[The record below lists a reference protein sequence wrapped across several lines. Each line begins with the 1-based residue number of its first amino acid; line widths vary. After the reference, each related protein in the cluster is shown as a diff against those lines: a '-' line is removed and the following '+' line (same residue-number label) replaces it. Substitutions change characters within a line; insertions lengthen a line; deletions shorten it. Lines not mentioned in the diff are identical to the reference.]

1 MGGNPKG
8 ESAVYIGSRPTM
20 NYVMAVIINFDKS
33 KFCSVK
39 ARGNAISK
47 AVDVCE
53 IVKNRFMKGLTYRG
67 ITLSTEQVTGK
78 DGKESNVSAI
88 EIKLSLL

>member
-8 ESAVYIGSRPTM
+8 DTAVYVGSRPTM
-20 NYVMAVIINFDKS
+20 NYVMAVIMNFNKG

-53 IVKNRFMKGLTYRG
+53 IVKNRFMKDVTYRG
-67 ITLSTEQVTGK
+67 IDLSTEQVTGK
-78 DGKESNVSAI
+78 DGKETNVSAI